1 MNKKSEEFFR
11 RMLEFLPSTEAA
23 YRKSIATYGEVLETI
38 IIEDIFMHEII
49 KLLREERNIELLGS
63 IFKYFE
69 EISNDEDAHLIN
81 IFSIT
86 VLEILG
92 NDRSIL
98 RTARN
103 YMGPKTIELQ
113 IEADRDLGRKI

>member
-23 YRKSIATYGEVLETI
+23 YRKSIVTYGEVLETI

-113 IEADRDLGRKI
+113 IEADRDLCRKI

>member
-1 MNKKSEEFFR
+1 MTKKSEEFLLK
-11 RMLEFLPSTEAA
+11 MLDFLPSTDDA
-23 YRKSIATYGEVLETI
+23 YRKSIAFHGKVLETV
-38 IIEDIFMHEII
+38 IIESVFMPEVI
-49 KLLREERNIELLGS
+49 KLLSEERNINLLES

-69 EISNDEDAHLIN
+69 EVSNDEDAHLMN
-81 IFSIT
+81 VFSVT

-98 RTARN
+98 ETAQK

-113 IEADRDLGRKI
+113 IEADRDLGRRI